1 MKGLEPVMF
10 SAIAGKIPWHGKTA
24 GSGIRVVEGD
34 GVVNVADGGGPVA
47 SREPAGNVAA
57 ADPAFQRCRG
67 VVTQGFCWAERRAS
81 RLCGGLVPRGLCG
94 RGRRAL
100 EEPQRCGLGE
110 PAYMLGVDH
119 AIALEVAG
127 LIALARYRVLTR
139 DHVDHRSR
147 RARSRLGVG

>member
-1 MKGLEPVMF
+1 MKGLEPVVF

-67 VVTQGFCWAERRAS
+67 LVTQGFCWPERRA
-81 RLCGGLVPRGLCG
+81 LD
-94 RGRRAL
+94 
-100 EEPQRCGLGE
+100 EPQRCGLGE
-110 PAYMLGVDH
+110 PAHMLGVDH

-147 RARSRLGVG
+147 RA